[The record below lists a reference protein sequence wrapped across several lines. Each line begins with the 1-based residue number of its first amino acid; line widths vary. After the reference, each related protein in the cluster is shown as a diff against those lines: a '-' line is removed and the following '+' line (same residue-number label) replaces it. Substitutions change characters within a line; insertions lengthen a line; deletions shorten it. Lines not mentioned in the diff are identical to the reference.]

1 MKKEQT
7 MSETVANVFK
17 YVFMIIGGLLFIMA
31 VLSNS
36 SSNLHLG
43 IILTYVAGALTL
55 LLGAYF
61 QQIVSHVHWSILAV
75 VGVIVLAVIVFIS
88 GLYVLGAKPTA
99 NYKEDAVIVLG
110 ASIRKEE
117 IGANLKS
124 RLDTAYEYH
133 KQNPNALIF
142 LSGGKGASEDISEA
156 EAMFK
161 YLLKKGVPEDK
172 MVLEDKS
179 TTTEE
184 NFLFT
189 KKLLDANFEGEYT
202 LTFITND
209 FHITRAHKYAERAGI
224 TSLNH
229 LGSPTTWY
237 MVVPNGLRE
246 FLAVM
251 ELWLLK

>member
-7 MSETVANVFK
+7 MNEAVVNVFK

-36 SSNLHLG
+36 ASNLHLG
-43 IILTYVAGALTL
+43 ITLTYVAGALTL
-55 LLGAYF
+55 LFGAYF
-61 QQIVSHVHWSILAV
+61 QQIVSKVHWCILAV
-75 VGVIVLAVIVFIS
+75 VGVIVLFVIAFICS
-88 GLYVLGAKPTA
+88 LYVLGAKPTA
-99 NYKEDAVIVLG
+99 TYREDAVIVLG

-117 IGANLKS
+117 ISSNLKN

-133 KQNPNALIF
+133 KQNPDALIF
-142 LSGGKGASEDISEA
+142 LSGGKGVSEDISEA
-156 EAMFK
+156 EAMKK
-161 YLLKKGVPEDK
+161 YLLQKGVPEDK
-172 MVLEDKS
+172 MILEDRS
-179 TTTEE
+179 TSTEE

-189 KKLLDANFEGEYT
+189 KELLNANFDGEYT
-202 LTFITND
+202 LVFISND
-209 FHITRAHKYAERAGI
+209 FHIARAHKYAERAGI
-224 TSLNH
+224 SNLNH